1 MKLYLEPMSDSNK
14 DWENINRLRDWRRE
28 NWEETREVA
37 IRTPQSITQ
46 NKWKCFGAILNSLVA
61 YQVLQ
66 LVKEKGVITI
76 AQTDVEEVNGSTS
89 DGTQQFTQTCSLNVD
104 HDYQKPTK
112 KLNTLLLNTLHNTIN
127 AFGIIDWVTK
137 KGWPQI
143 LRR

>member
-1 MKLYLEPMSDSNK
+1 
-14 DWENINRLRDWRRE
+14 
-28 NWEETREVA
+28 
-37 IRTPQSITQ
+37 
-46 NKWKCFGAILNSLVA
+46 LNSLVA